1 MDSFEKLAEIRAKD
15 GKTAKRI
22 IKILENNGLSVCCDF
37 NCGLDPCDFVVME
50 KEVPDKNLVL

>member
-37 NCGLDPCDFVVME
+37 NCGLDPCDFIVME
-50 KEVPDKNLVL
+50 KEVPDKN